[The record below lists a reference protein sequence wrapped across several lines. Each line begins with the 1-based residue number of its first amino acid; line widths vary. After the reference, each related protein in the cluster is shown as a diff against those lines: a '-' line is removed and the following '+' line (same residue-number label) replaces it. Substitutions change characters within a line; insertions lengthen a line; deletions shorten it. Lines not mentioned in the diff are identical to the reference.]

1 MALSGKPSL
10 SSSLGWGVLSGLVG
24 TAAMTAFQKLVEM
37 PITGRDDSYAP
48 ADFAQKVF
56 SASPKDER
64 ERNRLNYLAHFGIGT
79 GWGVAYSVASRSGL
93 SGQRA
98 VATVFAAVYTGDVLL
113 NTALGLYKP
122 WEWSLE
128 DTAID
133 VIDKLVQAEAAGAAF
148 EALGPS

>member
-1 MALSGKPSL
+1 MTSPGKPSL
-10 SSSLGWGVLSGLVG
+10 TSSLAWGALSGLVG
-24 TAAMTAFQKLVEM
+24 TAAMTAFQKFVEM

-48 ADFAQKVF
+48 ADFAEKVF
-56 SASPKDER
+56 PVSPKDQGER
-64 ERNRLNYLAHFGIGT
+64 KRLNYLAHFGIGT
-79 GWGVAYSVASRSGL
+79 GWGVGYAVASRSGL

-98 VATVFAAVYTGDVLL
+98 VAAVFAAVYSGDVLL

-148 EALGPS
+148 EALAPR

>member
-1 MALSGKPSL
+1 MVFPGKPSL
-10 SSSLGWGVLSGLVG
+10 TSSLGWGAVSGLVG

-37 PITGRDDSYAP
+37 PITGRADSYAP
-48 ADFAQKVF
+48 ADFAEKVF
-56 SASPKDER
+56 PVSPKDQR
-64 ERNRLNYLAHFGIGT
+64 ARKRLNYLAHFGIGM
-79 GWGVAYSVASRSGL
+79 GWGVAYALASRSGL
-93 SGQRA
+93 RGQRA
-98 VATVFAAVYTGDVLL
+98 VATVFAGVYTGDVVL

-148 EALGPS
+148 EVLGPS

>member
-1 MALSGKPSL
+1 MVLDGKLSL
-10 SSSLGWGVLSGLVG
+10 SSTLGWGALSGLVG

-48 ADFAQKVF
+48 ADFAEKVF
-56 SASPKDER
+56 PVAPKNQR
-64 ERNRLNYLAHFGIGT
+64 ARKRLNYLAHFGIGT
-79 GWGVAYSVASRSGL
+79 GWGVAYAIAHRSGL
-93 SGQRA
+93 RGQRA
-98 VATVFAAVYTGDVLL
+98 VATVFAGVYTGDVVL

-122 WEWSLE
+122 WEWSFE

-148 EALGPS
+148 EALSPS